1 MKPGNS
7 LLVGQIALELGFL
20 TDEQLRSCLDLQA
33 GQAKPRPIG
42 TVLLENGFLKP
53 EQLEKVVAEQHRRMK
68 ESVPYAVATKADA
81 AFGRLLVKSGLVTET
96 HVNEALR
103 AQQDFAERGTR
114 KRLGEL
120 LVEAG
125 RIIPQVVLTIL
136 HQQGKTIRA
145 CTFCGAHYN
154 VLLEVADR
162 FPCRRCGM
170 AMADTLAGVRVEE
183 TAFLLPAVP
192 LVTAEPRPAAPP
204 PPPPPTRRTPAPAA
218 PASLYALV
226 FALLAAVAALLVAV
240 LKRS

>member
-7 LLVGQIALELGFL
+7 LLVGQIALDLGFL
-20 TDEQLRSCLDLQA
+20 TEEQLRSCLDLQA
-33 GQAKPRPIG
+33 GQAKARPIG

-68 ESVPYAVATKADA
+68 ESVPYAVATKAEA
-81 AFGRLLVKSGLVTET
+81 AFGRLLIKSGLATEE

-103 AQQDFAERGTR
+103 AQQDFAERGKR

-125 RIIPQVVLTIL
+125 RIIPEVVLTIL

-154 VLLEVADR
+154 VLQEVADR

-170 AMADTLAGVRVEE
+170 AMADTLAGVHVEE

-192 LVTAEPRPAAPP
+192 LVPSAPRSPSA
-204 PPPPPTRRTPAPAA
+204 PPPPPTRRTPVPSAPG
-218 PASLYALV
+218 SLYALV
-226 FALLAAVAALLVAV
+226 FALLAAVAALIVAV

>member
-1 MKPGNS
+1 MSPGNS

-20 TDEQLRSCLDLQA
+20 TDEQLRSCLELQA

-42 TVLLENGFLKP
+42 TVLLENHFLQP
-53 EQLEKVVAEQHRRMK
+53 EQLEKIVAEQHRRMK
-68 ESVPYAVATKADA
+68 ESVPYAVATKAEA
-81 AFGRLLVKSGLVTET
+81 AFGRLLVKSGLVGEEY
-96 HVNEALR
+96 VNEALR
-103 AQQDFAERGTR
+103 AQQDFAERQVR
-114 KRLGEL
+114 KRLGEI

-125 RIIPQVVLTIL
+125 RIIPQVVLIIL

-170 AMADTLAGVRVEE
+170 AMADTLATVRVDE
-183 TAFLLPAVP
+183 TAFLLPSVP
-192 LVTAEPRPAAPP
+192 LLPSAPP
-204 PPPPPTRRTPAPAA
+204 PAAAPLPSAPTPPKPAPTA

-226 FALLAAVAALLVAV
+226 FVLLAAVAVLVVFAFA
-240 LKRS
+240 RS

>member
-1 MKPGNS
+1 MNSGNS

-20 TDEQLRSCLDLQA
+20 TDEQLRNCLELQA

-42 TVLLENGFLKP
+42 TVLIENGFLNP
-53 EQLEKVVAEQHRRMK
+53 DQLEKVVAEQHRRMK
-68 ESVPYAVATKADA
+68 ESVPYAVATKAEA
-81 AFGRLLVKSGLVTET
+81 AFGRLLVKSGLVTEQ

-125 RIIPQVVLTIL
+125 RLIPQVVLTIL

-170 AMADTLAGVRVEE
+170 AMGDTVAGVHVEE

-192 LVTAEPRPAAPP
+192 LVPSAPPPSAAPP
-204 PPPPPTRRTPAPAA
+204 PPAPPTRPPAPPA

-226 FALLAAVAALLVAV
+226 FALLAAVIALLVAV
-240 LKRS
+240 LKRA

>member
-1 MKPGNS
+1 MNPSNS

-33 GQAKPRPIG
+33 GQATARPIG
-42 TVLLENGFLKP
+42 TVLLESHFLTP
-53 EQLEKVVAEQHRRMK
+53 ERLAQVVAEQHRRMK
-68 ESVPYAVATKADA
+68 ESVPFAIATKAEA
-81 AFGRLLVKSGLVTET
+81 AFGRLLVKGGLVNEE

-103 AQQDFAERGTR
+103 AQQDFAERQVR

-125 RIIPQVVLTIL
+125 RIIPQVVLQVL

-170 AMADTLAGVRVEE
+170 AMADTLATVRVDE

-192 LVTAEPRPAAPP
+192 LLPA
-204 PPPPPTRRTPAPAA
+204 
-218 PASLYALV
+218 V
-226 FALLAAVAALLVAV
+226 
-240 LKRS
+240 